1 MFTDRISLV
10 MMPPLLRCCS
20 ACDTHGGRL
29 ICCRGAVQG
38 PVIAPTQF
46 CVVFISRTVGLPG
59 HPDDRADGIITQRG
73 RRLPNSRPS
82 LLCLSSPGVLACYS
96 PHRSPALPSV
106 AFLPACPVRH
116 HGAVPMIPP
125 AQTGTP
131 PPPPAYPGDKCG
143 VSMHRA
149 GWGAARSYQDRRAS
163 TGRGAGRWAAA
174 DGSAE
179 GDIGW
184 PRCGGAGH
192 GAPFSVRTESRGD
205 SSRHREWSQLCEPL

>member
-149 GWGAARSYQDRRAS
+149 GWGGGGKVVPGQARIDREGCRTVGCSRRVSGGRYRLAALRRSR
-163 TGRGAGRWAAA
+163 TRGAVF
-174 DGSAE
+174 GSN
-179 GDIGW
+179 
-184 PRCGGAGH
+184 
-192 GAPFSVRTESRGD
+192 
-205 SSRHREWSQLCEPL
+205 